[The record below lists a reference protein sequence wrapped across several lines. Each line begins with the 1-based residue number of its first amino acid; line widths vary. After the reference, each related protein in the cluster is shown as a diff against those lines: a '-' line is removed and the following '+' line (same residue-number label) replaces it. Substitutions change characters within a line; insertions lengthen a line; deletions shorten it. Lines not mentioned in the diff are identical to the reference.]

1 MKRSRAIWW
10 GFAKLFLLSLVC
22 LALGV
27 ALYILGEPMYPF
39 TVFFL
44 GAVLLIGTLVM
55 GILVLLGFPPPSA
68 WIKLAQNPEGGRRQ
82 ERGRDTSDG
91 S

>member
-10 GFAKLFLLSLVC
+10 GFTKMFLLSLVC

-27 ALYILGEPMYPF
+27 ALYILGEPMYTF
-39 TVFFL
+39 TVLFL
-44 GAVLLIGTLVM
+44 SAGLLICTLVM
-55 GILVLLGFPPPSA
+55 GLLVLLGFPPPSA
-68 WIKLAQNPEGGRRQ
+68 WIKLAQDPEGGHRQ